1 MTEAAEGVAQPYRV
15 VSIDGGGIRG
25 VITAVWLTRLED
37 RLGGPVRKHAD
48 LLAGTSTGA
57 ILACAL
63 SAGTPAS
70 RIVDLYCKYGREVFP
85 GLSSRLWSRA
95 SRLFSDGPSAP
106 KYDGKGLDR
115 VLKRQFGTKTTFGEL
130 KTPTMVT
137 AYNTLD
143 RVPVV
148 FKNFKRND
156 THDHKKLKVWEIVR
170 ASASA
175 PTFFPAKVI
184 KIGASRKPLID
195 GGVVANNPTACA
207 VAEAVR
213 RSPGRRAS
221 CAIDGLHVV
230 SFGTGEAT
238 RPIPI
243 RSAQE
248 WGTLEWAVPV
258 ISVLMDGAADATD
271 YIVRHIVPDKQYVRM
286 QTPLSRGYDDMD
298 DASETNI
305 NALISL
311 AESYLDSRAGSR
323 ALDKAARLLGQE
335 AA

>member
-1 MTEAAEGVAQPYRV
+1 MAKAVPSGDRPYRV

-25 VITAVWLTRLED
+25 VITAVWLMRLED
-37 RLGGPVRKHAD
+37 RLGGPLYKHAD

-63 SAGTPAS
+63 SAGIPAS
-70 RIVDLYCKYGREVFP
+70 RIVELYQRYGREVFP

-115 VLKRQFGTKTTFGEL
+115 VLQRQFGAKTTFGAL

-143 RVPVV
+143 RAPVV

-156 THDHKKLKVWEIVR
+156 THGHKKLKVWEIVR

-184 KIGASRKPLID
+184 KIGSSRKPLID

-213 RSPGRRAS
+213 RSPGRRAH
-221 CAIDGLHVV
+221 CPIDGLHVI
-230 SFGTGEAT
+230 SFGTGEVT
-238 RPIPI
+238 RPISI

-271 YIVRHIVPDKQYVRM
+271 YIVKHIIPDSQYVRM
-286 QTPLSRGYDDMD
+286 QTPLSHGYDDMD

-311 AESYLDSRAGSR
+311 AETYLDSRAGSR
-323 ALDKAARLLGQE
+323 ALDKATMLLAGE
-335 AA
+335 DE